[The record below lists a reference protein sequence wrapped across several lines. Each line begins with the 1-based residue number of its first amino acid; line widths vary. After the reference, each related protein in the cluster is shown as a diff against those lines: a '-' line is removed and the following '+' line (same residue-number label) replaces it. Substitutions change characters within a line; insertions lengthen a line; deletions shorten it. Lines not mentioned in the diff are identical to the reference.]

1 MYAKESQKIQY
12 TKDKIPR
19 GKLSPNEKTR
29 LIKVTTQQLFEYK
42 QMR

>member
-1 MYAKESQKIQY
+1 MYAKESQKYNTQK
-12 TKDKIPR
+12 TKYQGASYHLMK
-19 GKLSPNEKTR
+19 KSR